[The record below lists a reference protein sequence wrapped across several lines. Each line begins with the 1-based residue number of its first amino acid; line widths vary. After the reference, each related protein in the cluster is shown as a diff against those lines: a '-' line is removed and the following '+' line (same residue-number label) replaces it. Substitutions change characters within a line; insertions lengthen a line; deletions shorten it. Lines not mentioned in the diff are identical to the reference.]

1 MEKVNEKN
9 KQSDFRYLPCQAC
22 LEYPNRQA

>member
-9 KQSDFRYLPCQAC
+9 KQSDFRYLRHQAC